1 MMEIGVLEREALSLD
16 VKTRGR
22 LVARLLES
30 LGICD
35 DMEQL
40 YEGKLDPKLLEE
52 LERRSREWDEDP
64 TIGRPADEA
73 LAEIRGRFG
82 I

>member
-1 MMEIGVLEREALSLD
+1 MDIGVLEREALSLD

-35 DMEQL
+35 DMDQL
-40 YEGKLDPKLLEE
+40 YEGKFDPKLIEE
-52 LERRSREWDEDP
+52 LERRSREWDEDS
-64 TIGRPADEA
+64 TIGRPTDEA
-73 LAEIRGRFG
+73 LAEIRQQLR